1 MADRPKLLV
10 YIDGGSKGNPGPA
23 ACAAV
28 IKTADDGQTVL
39 DRGEYLGEATNNVA
53 EYEGLLLGLRL
64 AADLKAGEIE
74 VRSDSELLVRQL
86 TGEYRVKNDRLK
98 ELHAEVRRRLD
109 DFDGVQIRHVPREQN
124 TEADRL
130 VNETVRRHRE
140 GRTPAAPAKGH
151 KPPPGTGG
159 PFRLK

>member
-1 MADRPKLLV
+1 MADRPRLLV

-28 IKTADDGQTVL
+28 VKTADDGQTVL

-53 EYEGLLLGLRL
+53 EYEALLLGLRL

-86 TGEYRVKNDRLK
+86 TGEYRVKNERLK
-98 ELHAEVRRRLD
+98 DLHAEVRRRIE
-109 DFDGVQIRHVPREQN
+109 DFAGVEIRHVPREEN
-124 TEADRL
+124 TEADLL
-130 VNETVRRHRE
+130 VNETIRLHLA
-140 GRTPAAPAKGH
+140 GGKSAAPAKGRQ
-151 KPPPGTGG
+151 PPPGTGG
-159 PFRLK
+159 AFRLK

>member
-1 MADRPKLLV
+1 VADRPKLLI

-28 IKTADDGQTVL
+28 VKTADDGQTVL

-64 AADLKAGEIE
+64 AADLEAGEIE

-86 TGEYRVKNDRLK
+86 TGQYRVKNPRLK

-109 DFDGVQIRHVPREQN
+109 DFAGVEVRHVPREQN

-130 VNETVRRHRE
+130 VNETIRRHRAR
-140 GRTPAAPAKGH
+140 GKPAAPPKGRQ
-151 KPPPGTGG
+151 PPSGTSGA
-159 PFRLK
+159 FRLK

>member
-64 AADLKAGEIE
+64 AADLKAGEI
-74 VRSDSELLVRQL
+74 
-86 TGEYRVKNDRLK
+86 
-98 ELHAEVRRRLD
+98 
-109 DFDGVQIRHVPREQN
+109 
-124 TEADRL
+124 
-130 VNETVRRHRE
+130 
-140 GRTPAAPAKGH
+140 
-151 KPPPGTGG
+151 
-159 PFRLK
+159 